1 MSEFIYINKL
11 AWRFL
16 RFKWNS
22 MINKWVMLPTIKNT
36 MEYSDK
42 IKEQVAQGVAKYNR
56 IREIEQSEGMTTGQA
71 RRELK
76 RREKAAAKR
85 SRVKNIFKKK
95 GWVKK

>member
-1 MSEFIYINKL
+1 MEEFIYINRL

-16 RFKWNS
+16 RFKWS
-22 MINKWVMLPTIKNT
+22 RMLNKRVMLPTINKS

-56 IREIEQSEGMTTGQA
+56 IREIEESEGMTTGQA
-71 RRELK
+71 RRELR
-76 RREKAAAKR
+76 RREKEAVKLAKM
-85 SRVKNIFKKK
+85 KNKFKKK

>member
-1 MSEFIYINKL
+1 
-11 AWRFL
+11 
-16 RFKWNS
+16 
-22 MINKWVMLPTIKNT
+22 